1 MRTLPDYLRR
11 GMKLVVVG
19 CNPADRWAR
28 AGHYYAGRTNPF
40 WPLLYDSGILPES
53 LPYTDDKRLIEF
65 GIGLTDLV
73 KRATRD
79 IGELDRQEIAEGR
92 IVLAQKL
99 EEYAPRV
106 IAFNGKDTYE
116 KFAQRP
122 CKLGLQMEKLYG
134 ALVFVLPSTGTRSA
148 NGRGIGLRYFR
159 QLAQVLH
166 GLPD

>member
-11 GMKLVVVG
+11 GMKLIVVG

-73 KRATRD
+73 KRATRNTGD
-79 IGELDRQEIAEGR
+79 LDRQEIAEGR
-92 IVLAQKL
+92 ILLAQKL
-99 EEYAPRV
+99 EEYAPPACPGTSRL
-106 IAFNGKDTYE
+106 A
-116 KFAQRP
+116 
-122 CKLGLQMEKLYG
+122 GLTPSERTMAASCLAGVSQSLWIP
-134 ALVFVLPSTGTRSA
+134 LPHRSCGNRA
-148 NGRGIGLRYFR
+148 VMLSPR
-159 QLAQVLH
+159 
-166 GLPD
+166 